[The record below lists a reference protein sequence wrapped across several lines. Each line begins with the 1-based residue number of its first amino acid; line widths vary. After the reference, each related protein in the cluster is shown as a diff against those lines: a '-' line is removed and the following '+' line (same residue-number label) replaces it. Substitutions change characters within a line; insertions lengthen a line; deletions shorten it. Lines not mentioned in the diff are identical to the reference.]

1 MWKLTGTID
10 GIIDAGNLGF
20 RPPLCIKTVY
30 AKTKIGKGI
39 KMLLM
44 KRSFDRVF
52 VEEIRQ
58 V

>member
-1 MWKLTGTID
+1 MWKITGTID
-10 GIIDAGNLGF
+10 GIIDIGMEST
-20 RPPLCIKTVY
+20 PLCIKTVY
-30 AKTKIGKGI
+30 AKTKIGKAV

-44 KRSFDRVF
+44 KKYFDHIF